1 MNKKLKPQTIITI
14 IFGVGS
20 LVIFILFGKSCK
32 STYGLSD
39 QKTQLSYT
47 TIENVKKDSK
57 LVTAKKQ
64 LDFITIMDG
73 KDGRYLGISTYEVK
87 SGIDF
92 GKVQTG
98 KFQIEIFSSDII
110 HNLQYR
116 TEAEK
121 KQSAEDFRN
130 QINPLEKAYR
140 QKAVDYAIEY
150 GILDQAKEQAESLF
164 KQFNIPLKTEKNK
177 GMEIIVPETKQTIK
191 LPFLPLK
198 LEIADNHLNADSVFL
213 EQFENIQIKSQPA
226 NQFNRDSLILR
237 NDIMNWEI
245 RIGDTGMGKNEI
257 KGTFADVFKNVLKTN
272 ANPENKG
279 NDNVQLFRY
288 FDPLYH
294 KKIEVFSYASDYYRT
309 FFLAYDGRIYYLDAG
324 DKVSEQTLIDYVS
337 PIMVYLATSIRPI
350 TDEKIDFVE
359 EYKTYTSNYY
369 EASRNLRDE
378 FKEKRT
384 RFELGVDNLINSNI
398 LEEDG
403 NLTQEE
409 KYFAAFSDIEM
420 FGRDEKN
427 NDIILTGSKLID
439 EKISLYKSLRAADDF
454 NTIEKRDYYV
464 KQADSFSDSIVGEY
478 LRAYFIQNLL
488 KYNIQEDEKAKF
500 INDMNNGTKIA
511 SRILIAEKDDTQR
524 NEYFRNIFRTRYSE
538 SLAEKD
544 TASKISDKEESS
556 TRLGDNLLFYYYD
569 LPELS
574 DHHTDGEIYARMKKM
589 NNDSD
594 ISNAFVLVF
603 NTKQFDFGILDDND
617 IHAIVFDDAT
627 MRFFPNVASLNT
639 FEKAGEVINDITKR
653 YTKLANDILDTDI
666 GSYLKLLNP
675 RLMFL
680 SYGIEKYDES
690 SNRNNKFFYYGDWKH
705 LTVDPKGLK
714 LNNVSIGEIKLT
726 KKGKNSYRDTNDY
739 AQKSV
744 IASVINDLQ
753 HSFSA
758 EDSDYYYNEL
768 CNMIKATIRNE
779 MYEEIFRPSPR
790 MIVEYRSD
798 INRRNNY

>member
-1 MNKKLKPQTIITI
+1 MNKKLKPQSIITI
-14 IFGVGS
+14 IFGVSS
-20 LVIFILFGKSCK
+20 LVILIQFGKSFK
-32 STYGLSD
+32 STYELSD

-164 KQFNIPLKTEKNK
+164 KQFNIPLKTEKNQ
-177 GMEIIVPETKQTIK
+177 GMEIIIPETKQAIK

-198 LEIADNHLNADSVFL
+198 LEIADNHLNDDSVFL
-213 EQFENIQIKSQPA
+213 EQFENIQIKSQPV

-245 RIGDTGMGKNEI
+245 RIGDTGMSINEI

-272 ANPENKG
+272 ANSDNKG
-279 NDNVQLFRY
+279 KDNVQLFRY

-324 DKVSEQTLIDYVS
+324 DKISEQTLIDYVS

-350 TDEKIDFVE
+350 TDEKTDFVE

-384 RFELGVDNLINSNI
+384 RFELGVDKLINSNI

-427 NDIILTGSKLID
+427 NDIILTGSKPID

-454 NTIEKRDYYV
+454 NTVEKRDYYV

-478 LRAYFIQNLL
+478 LRAYFIQNIL

-500 INDMNNGTKIA
+500 VNDMNNGTKIA

-524 NEYFRNIFRTRYSE
+524 NEYFRNIFRTRFSE

-544 TASKISDKEESS
+544 TTSKISDKEESS

-574 DHHTDGEIYARMKKM
+574 DHHTDGEIYERMKKM
-589 NNDSD
+589 NNNTD

-603 NTKQFDFGILDDND
+603 NTKQFDFGILDEND

-627 MRFFPNVASLNT
+627 MRFFPNVASLNV

-666 GSYLKLLNP
+666 GSYLKFLNP
-675 RLMFL
+675 HLMYL

-690 SNRNNKFFYYGDWKH
+690 SNKNNKFFYYGDWKH

-714 LNNVSIGEIKLT
+714 LNKVSIGEIKLT

-753 HSFSA
+753 HSYSA
-758 EDSDYYYNEL
+758 EESNYYYDEL

-779 MYEEIFRPSPR
+779 MYKEIFRPSPR
-790 MIVEYRSD
+790 MIVEYSSD
-798 INRRNNY
+798 NNRRNNF